1 MAIALIVA
9 AFGLC
14 ACGSSGPRPFRGSAV
29 DKANEVIR
37 RATLFGM
44 EHDDV
49 SNLVAEFGTNGG
61 YVCDFTDKR
70 ASDKQR
76 FHARALGV
84 DTLDHPFNEIV
95 RDVYC
100 PRLR

>member
-1 MAIALIVA
+1 MVVA

-14 ACGSSGPRPFRGSAV
+14 ACGSAGPRPFHGSAV

-44 EHDDV
+44 EHDNV
-49 SNLVAEFGTNGG
+49 SHLVAEFGTNGG
-61 YVCDFTDKR
+61 YVCNFTDKH

-76 FHARALGV
+76 LHARALGI
-84 DTLDHPFNEIV
+84 DTLDHPFSEIV

-100 PRLR
+100 PRLK